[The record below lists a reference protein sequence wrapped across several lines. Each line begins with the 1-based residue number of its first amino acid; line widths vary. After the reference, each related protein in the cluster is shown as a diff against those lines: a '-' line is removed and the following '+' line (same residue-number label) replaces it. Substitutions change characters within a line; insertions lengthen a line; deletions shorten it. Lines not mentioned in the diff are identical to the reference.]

1 MLEFRI
7 TARYGAIPVLD
18 GVSLRIERG
27 QIAALAGLSGSGK
40 STLALALLRLL
51 RYRGGSVTGSI
62 QLEGQE
68 LMGLNESQMRAVRGR
83 RIGYVPQNPV
93 AALNGRLRVRTL
105 LEETWK
111 AHETGSPSN
120 EFLRGLLENVNL
132 PAGLDFR
139 EQRAGDLST
148 GQGQRLLIALALMH
162 KPALVIAD
170 EPTSALDVITQAAV
184 LALFTEI
191 NRKLGTAILFIS
203 HDLLSV
209 ASLAHRVDILH
220 EGKIVE
226 SGAPAEIFSHPR
238 HEFTK
243 QLVGSIPQV
252 GCNPGV
258 QWQAKAPAT
267 RGLA

>member
-1 MLEFRI
+1 LSDSNPVLEFQI
-7 TARYGAIPVLD
+7 TARYGALTVLD
-18 GVSLRIERG
+18 AVSARIQRG

-51 RYRGGSVTGSI
+51 QYRGGSVEGSI
-62 QLEGQE
+62 RLEGEE
-68 LMGLNESQMRAVRGR
+68 LMGLSESRMRTLRGR

-105 LEETWK
+105 LEETWR
-111 AHETGSPSN
+111 AHESGSLPA
-120 EFLRGLLENVNL
+120 ERTQELLANVNL
-132 PAGLDFR
+132 PVDGAFR
-139 EQRAGDLST
+139 EKRAGDLST

-184 LALFTEI
+184 LALLGEI

-209 ASLAHRVDILH
+209 AALAHRVDILH
-220 EGKIVE
+220 RGKIVE
-226 SGAPAEIFSHPR
+226 SGAPAEIFRAPQHD
-238 HEFTK
+238 FTR
-243 QLVGSIPQV
+243 QLVAAMPRAPQADAA
-252 GCNPGV
+252 C
-258 QWQAKAPAT
+258 
-267 RGLA
+267 